1 LHPIKASEGKDF
13 QPLRRSDHLAQVAPG
28 QVVQDHGKDSFAILT
43 HPTPSGH
50 NWQIIA
56 D

>member
-1 LHPIKASEGKDF
+1 VELQKKRMNETFRMCYRQAASAS
-13 QPLRRSDHLAQVAPG
+13 QPLLLM
-28 QVVQDHGKDSFAILT
+28 DHGKDSFVILT

-50 NWQIIA
+50 NWQIMA